1 MTFPEHVAIIM
12 DGNGRWGLKK
22 KKSRNYGHKKGL
34 ETVEKIIEAAVYKKI
49 KYLTLFVFSTENWK
63 RPNKEVNY
71 LISLLNKYI
80 DKEISNLLK
89 KNIKINVIGDI
100 SPFPNIL
107 KNKLK
112 KISSLSKTNNK
123 IQINMALNYGSRQEI
138 IKAINSLNK
147 NNLKIN
153 EKNINKFL
161 YTHDVPE
168 PEILIRTG
176 NTKRISNFLTWQI
189 IYSEIFFVK
198 KMWPDFSKNDFYKI
212 IENYKKIERKFGGL
226 SERIK

>member
-63 RPNKEVNY
+63 RPVKEVNY
-71 LISLLNKYI
+71 LIKLLNKYI

-226 SERIK
+226 SERTK

>member
-63 RPNKEVNY
+63 RPIKEVNY
-71 LISLLNKYI
+71 LIRLLNKYI

-107 KNKLK
+107 KNKIK

-226 SERIK
+226 SERTK